1 MFYPVNRFVLH
12 KISYFYP
19 VKDIVLSIDHL
30 TKHYGAIH
38 ALNNLDLEI
47 ERGSVFGILG
57 PNGSGKTT
65 TLGIVLDIIR
75 ATRGSYSWFGNPP
88 SKEDRKRIGAILEV
102 PIFYPYLS
110 AYKNL
115 QLISRIKG
123 ISGEDIDHV
132 FEIVGLAQRKHSKYR
147 TYSLGMKQRLA
158 IGAALLGRPEVMIL
172 DEPTN
177 GLDPKGIAEI
187 RNLIIR
193 VASEG
198 TTIILA
204 SHILDEVQ
212 KTCTHVAVLEKG
224 KKLFTGRVDE
234 VLNKSN
240 WIEVAA
246 ENMAALELALN
257 NTSWV
262 SSLQQ
267 ETDKYV
273 FVPEDN
279 IPMAEVNRFFFEKGI
294 TLTHLAQRRKSLE
307 NYFLELL
314 DKE

>member
-1 MFYPVNRFVLH
+1 MN
-12 KISYFYP
+12 
-19 VKDIVLSIDHL
+19 DIVLSIHRL
-30 TKHYGAIH
+30 TKHYGPIH
-38 ALNNLDLEI
+38 AVEELDLEI
-47 ERGSVFGILG
+47 TRGSVYGILG

-65 TLGIVLDIIR
+65 TLGTVLDIIR
-75 ATRGSYSWFGNPP
+75 PTRGTYSWFGKPP

-110 AYKNL
+110 ALKNL
-115 QLISRIKG
+115 ELIARIKG
-123 ISGEDIDHV
+123 IRHPNTEEV
-132 FEIVGLAQRKHSKYR
+132 LALVGLTERKHSRYR

-158 IGAALLGRPEVMIL
+158 IGAAMLGNPEVLIL

-193 VASEG
+193 IAGEG

-212 KTCTHVAVLEKG
+212 KTCSHVAVLERG
-224 KKLFTGRVDE
+224 KKLFAGRVDE

-240 WIEVAA
+240 WIELAA
-246 ENMAALELALN
+246 DNMGALLLALK
-257 NTSWV
+257 NTPWV
-262 SSLQQ
+262 SSIQ
-267 ETDKYV
+267 EESDKYV
-273 FVPEDN
+273 FIPGEN
-279 IPMAEVNRFFFEKGI
+279 ITLGEMNRYFFEKGI
-294 TLTHLAQRRKSLE
+294 VLNHLALRRKTLE

-314 DKE
+314 DKG